1 MGASCDVI
9 GAATPAPRP
18 QTADVIRAAAARR
31 GQSARKS
38 TGSPRAAEEVKE
50 SGVRHPDQLLADL
63 RRENDALLLKLARV
77 SQAMRAL
84 ALDLATS
91 RRELRRKQRELDSLR
106 SRPGSPGLASTT
118 GSADG
123 PTSDP
128 ERLESEVRRLGAR
141 YRAQGSGG
149 PEKA

>member
-1 MGASCDVI
+1 MSASCDMI
-9 GAATPAPRP
+9 GVGTPAPGS
-18 QTADVIRAAAARR
+18 QTADVVRAAAARR
-31 GQSARKS
+31 RQSARKS
-38 TGSPRAAEEVKE
+38 AGTPRAAEDVKE

-106 SRPGSPGLASTT
+106 SRPGSPGLASTM

-141 YRAQGSGG
+141 YRARDGG
-149 PEKA
+149 GAEQA

>member
-1 MGASCDVI
+1 MSASCDVI
-9 GAATPAPRP
+9 SVGTPAPRP
-18 QTADVIRAAAARR
+18 QTADVVRAAAARR
-31 GQSARKS
+31 GQSARKRA
-38 TGSPRAAEEVKE
+38 GSPRAAEEKE

-118 GSADG
+118 GIADR

-128 ERLESEVRRLGAR
+128 ERLQSEVRRLGAR
-141 YRAQGSGG
+141 YRARGSGG